1 MDLEFL
7 GAFKEDWKPVSKPAL
22 IAWLVFFGLFLL
34 HALTSKSGFL
44 IIDYVFLPIHES
56 GHLLFGYFG
65 SMIGTWGGTLMQLLV
80 PFALTVYFAYER
92 HTAGTAFCAFF
103 FFENFLNISVYMAD
117 ARRQELQLVT
127 VGSGEDVMHD
137 WFVIFSSLGVLE
149 RDTTIAAIVRVVGW
163 VGMLAAVGWLIY
175 RARSSKPPTPLPPWL
190 RRPAQRHT

>member
-7 GAFKEDWKPVSKPAL
+7 EAFKGDWKPVSKPVL

-34 HALTSKSGFL
+34 HALASKTGFL

-80 PFALTVYFAYER
+80 PFALAVYFAYER
-92 HTAGTAFCAFF
+92 HTAGTAFCVFF
-103 FFENFLNISVYMAD
+103 FFENFLNISIYMAD

-149 RDTTIAAIVRVVGW
+149 RDTTIAAVVRVVGW
-163 VGMLAAVGWLIY
+163 VGMLAAVGWLVY

-190 RRPAQRHT
+190 RRPA

>member
-7 GAFKEDWKPVSKPAL
+7 EAFKEEWKPVSKPAL
-22 IAWLVFFGLFLL
+22 IAWLVFYALFLL
-34 HALTSKSGFL
+34 HALTNKSGFL
-44 IIDYVFLPIHES
+44 IIDYVFLPIHEG

-127 VGSGEDVMHD
+127 VGSGEGVMHD
-137 WFVIFSSLGVLE
+137 WFLIFSSLGVLE
-149 RDTTIAAIVRVVGW
+149 RDTTIAAVVRFLGW
-163 VGMLAAVGWLIY
+163 VGMLATVGWLVY
-175 RARSSKPPTPLPPWL
+175 RARSSKPPAPLPPWL
-190 RRPAQRHT
+190 RR